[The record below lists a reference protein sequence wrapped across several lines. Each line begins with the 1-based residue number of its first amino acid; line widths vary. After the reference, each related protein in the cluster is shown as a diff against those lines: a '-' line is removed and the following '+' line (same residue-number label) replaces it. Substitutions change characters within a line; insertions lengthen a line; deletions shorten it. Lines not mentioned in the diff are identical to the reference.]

1 MIIARRI
8 ASLLL
13 AAAAIAVWFALAP
26 DETDAP
32 DNSSRLASIEAE
44 DQSNNEIADGAPQQ
58 TVVNGWTEHNYLALI
73 SDQLDENAAPAAQDE
88 RPAALLGLGVL
99 GLSLIAFTT
108 PSTGRQPT
116 PAAA

>member
-8 ASLLL
+8 GSLLL
-13 AAAAIAVWFALAP
+13 AAAAIAVWFVLAP

-32 DNSSRLASIEAE
+32 DNSSRVAGIEAE
-44 DQSNNEIADGAPQQ
+44 DETNNQIAEGAPQQ

-108 PSTGRQPT
+108 PRPGRPTT